1 MPSGPGAIRLPRG
14 VGNVVKSCREGWSCD
29 HIGDNIDCCVIALG
43 R

>member
-1 MPSGPGAIRLPRG
+1 MDMPSGGYAVTKG
-14 VGNVVKSCREGWSCD
+14 VGNVVKSCRECWSCD